1 VTKEDYSKY
10 YEILELDKGATL
22 SDVKRAY
29 LHLKELYSTESIVTS
44 PIIDEFPDDNRNE
57 ILDLIE
63 DARRKLTELFEK
75 GEYDKEVAGEAGSVS
90 VGRIDSEFENVE
102 SFTGEVLSQIRERLG
117 IEISD
122 IAIATKIRATYIE
135 SIELEKFD
143 ALPPAVYTRGFVVDY
158 ARFLQLDS
166 DKVAKDYMEL
176 YKKWEESKS

>member
-1 VTKEDYSKY
+1 M
-10 YEILELDKGATL
+10 DK
-22 SDVKRAY
+22 
-29 LHLKELYSTESIVTS
+29 
-44 PIIDEFPDDNRNE
+44 FPDDNRNE

-75 GEYDKEVAGEAGSVS
+75 GGYEKEVAGDASSVS
-90 VGRIDSEFENVE
+90 VSRLDSEFENVE

-143 ALPPAVYTRGFVVDY
+143 SLPPEIYTRGFVVDY
-158 ARFLQLDS
+158 ARFLQLDAER
-166 DKVAKDYMEL
+166 VAKDYMGR
-176 YKKWEESKS
+176 YKEWRENKGD